1 MKYFLSISIS
11 ILLSTLIWAQEGTI
25 TGKITDA
32 ETGESLIGATVV
44 FESAGVSTDVEGKYR
59 LKLPSGKHKVKFSFI
74 GYEAKFKEVDVEDGL
89 TIKLDMSLSLESHQ
103 HQTVVISASQYE
115 KNIEEETVSASV
127 VSGENLIDRNATDV
141 GQAISKTSGV
151 LVQDGQVSIRGG
163 SSYSYGVG
171 SRTAVLVDGMSV
183 MSADLG
189 DAKLKFAPTENTE
202 QIEVIKGS
210 ASVVYGS
217 SALNGV
223 VNVLT
228 AWPKSDKASHEIVTF
243 GTVYDRTPIKS
254 QQWWTKFS
262 TRGAMGLSYL
272 YDQKIG
278 RTDVVVG
285 TNIYRHQS
293 YLEENDELRGRVS
306 VKTRVH
312 NKKKKGLNYGLN
324 YTLMF
329 EQNERFFLARDLDT
343 NAFRVADGS
352 DDRYMTMN
360 LDPHLHYA
368 DSLGNRHSADFR
380 WLYIHRFGN
389 GADPDAISNQFIENY
404 QYQKNW
410 GWNKN
415 KLMVKRPE
423 HRVILTTGAPATF
436 GISSSNLYTGLRET
450 YSAAAYLQGEY
461 KLIWADGGAVRRA
474 DRTKSGNSDTLRALS
489 LIAGVRYEIL
499 GVEDIFESG
508 LPVFRT
514 GLNLKFGRASFFR
527 TSFGQ
532 SYRLPS
538 VGERYITN
546 DLFNT
551 LRVIANPQLQPEK
564 GWNLEFGVSQGFQ
577 IANFK
582 AGIDA
587 AFFWQQYK
595 QFVEYRFVTSSSN
608 PDLFQSDSLFIG
620 LFPSNVENARVGGF
634 EVGLTGSGKIGD
646 FEIVPSLGYTYT
658 YPVNVDSFGTSVGK
672 YLEMMFADLSRRV
685 PDERKGQILQ
695 FRSRHLFVGD
705 LAINWKNVTT
715 GFSFYYGS
723 YPEVIPETFGLAV
736 GFLSGDFASFDRYG
750 EQHQKGDWVFDV
762 RFGYKISSKLKAG
775 FIIKNVANR
784 YYSTRPSMPEPIRN
798 FTLQLQ
804 VRI

>member
-1 MKYFLSISIS
+1 MTRFLPLLVLLLPFLAFSQEG
-11 ILLSTLIWAQEGTI
+11 ILTGTI
-25 TGKITDA
+25 TDS
-32 ETGESLIGATVV
+32 ETGEPLIGATVM
-44 FESAGVSTDVEGKYR
+44 FSTSGVSTDIDGKYR
-59 LKLPSGKHKVKFSFI
+59 LKLPEGKHKVKFSFI
-74 GYEAKFKEVDVEDGL
+74 GYESKTKEVEIENGI
-89 TIKLDMSLSLESHQ
+89 TIRENVKLSLESHE

-115 KNIEEETVSASV
+115 KDVEEETVSVGV
-127 VSGENLIDRNATDV
+127 VSGDNLKDRNAQDV

-151 LVQDGQVSIRGG
+151 LIQDGQVSIRGG

-171 SRTAVLVDGMSV
+171 SRTAVLVDGMGV

-202 QIEVIKGS
+202 QVEVIKGS

-228 AWPKSDKASHEIVTF
+228 AWPKSDKPSHEITMF
-243 GTVYDRTPIKS
+243 GMIYDKTPIEE
-254 QQWWTKFS
+254 QQWWSEFS
-262 TRGAMGLSYL
+262 TRGALGLSYL

-285 TNIYRHQS
+285 TNIFRHQS
-293 YLEENDELRGRVS
+293 YLEENDELRGRLS
-306 VKTRVH
+306 IKTRVH
-312 NKKKKGLNYGLN
+312 HKKKKGLNYGLN

-329 EQNERFFLARDLDT
+329 EQNERFFLAMDLDT

-380 WLYIHRFGN
+380 WLYTQRFGN
-389 GADPDAISNQFIENY
+389 GDDPDAISNQIIENY
-404 QYQKNW
+404 QYQKHWNW
-410 GWNKN
+410 NREQLRVGI
-415 KLMVKRPE
+415 PE

-436 GISSSNLYTGLRET
+436 GVSSSNLYPGSRET
-450 YSAAAYLQGEY
+450 YSGAVYLQGEY
-461 KLIWADGGAVRRA
+461 KLIWADGGATRRA
-474 DRTKSGNSDTLRALS
+474 ARIKSGNTDTLRAVS
-489 LIAGVRYEIL
+489 LIGGVRYEIL

-514 GLNLKFGRASFFR
+514 GLNVKFGRASFFR

-551 LRVIANPQLQPEK
+551 LRIIANPELQPEK
-564 GWNLEFGVSQGFQ
+564 GWNLEFGLTQGVQ
-577 IANFK
+577 ISKWK

-595 QFVEYRFVTSSSN
+595 QFVEYRFVSAGTE
-608 PDLFQSDSLFIG
+608 PQLFQDDSLFVG
-620 LFPSNVENARVGGF
+620 LYPNNVENARVAGF
-634 EVGLTGSGKIGD
+634 EIGLTGSGMIGPI
-646 FEIVPSLGYTYT
+646 EIIPSLGYTYT
-658 YPVNVDSFGTSVGK
+658 YPINVDSFGTNVGE
-672 YLEMMFADLSRRV
+672 YLNMMFADLGRRV
-685 PDERKGQILQ
+685 PEERKGQILQ

-705 LAINWKNVTT
+705 LSVRWKKISI
-715 GFSFYYGS
+715 GASFYYGS
-723 YPEVIPETFGLAV
+723 YPEVIPETFGIAV
-736 GFLSGDFASFDRYG
+736 GFLSGDFESFEKY
-750 EQHQKGDWVFDV
+750 EEAHIKGDWVFDV
-762 RFGYKISSKLKAG
+762 RAGYEITDKIKAG
-775 FIIKNVANR
+775 FIVKNVTNH
-784 YYSTRPSMPEPIRN
+784 YYSTRPSMPEPNRN
-798 FTLQLQ
+798 YTLQLQ
-804 VRI
+804 VRL